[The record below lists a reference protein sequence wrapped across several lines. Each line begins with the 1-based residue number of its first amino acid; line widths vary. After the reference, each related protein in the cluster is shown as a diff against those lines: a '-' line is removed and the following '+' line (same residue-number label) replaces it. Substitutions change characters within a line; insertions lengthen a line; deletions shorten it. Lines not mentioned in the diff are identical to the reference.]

1 MMLEAQAHPWENSPG
16 FPAATLAA
24 NTVQEQAAMGA
35 PEVPGGA
42 MAAGGGD
49 DLGGLAFRPLPL
61 DPNQNLDPRH
71 VGGLWR
77 R

>member
-35 PEVPGGA
+35 TSTI
-42 MAAGGGD
+42 
-49 DLGGLAFRPLPL
+49 
-61 DPNQNLDPRH
+61 DPART
-71 VGGLWR
+71 
-77 R
+77 